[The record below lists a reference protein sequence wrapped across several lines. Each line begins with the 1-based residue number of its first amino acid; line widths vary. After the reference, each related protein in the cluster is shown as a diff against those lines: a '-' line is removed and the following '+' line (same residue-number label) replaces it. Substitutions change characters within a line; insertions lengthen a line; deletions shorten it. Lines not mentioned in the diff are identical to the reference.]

1 MELNKKRKIP
11 EKGEVWKHFTNK
23 LYKIIA
29 IAEHTETKEKL
40 VIYRA
45 LYGAYG
51 IHARPLEMFM
61 SKTDLFKHPEA
72 EQEFRFALVRPGYVT
87 QQYKS

>member
-1 MELNKKRKIP
+1 MELKKRKIP

-61 SKTDLFKHPEA
+61 SKLICLSIQKQSKNLDLH
-72 EQEFRFALVRPGYVT
+72 
-87 QQYKS
+87 

>member
-1 MELNKKRKIP
+1 MELKKRKIP

-72 EQEFRFALVRPGYVT
+72 EQEFRYALVSSGYVT
-87 QQYKS
+87 HQYKS